1 MNKITEELTPDQTRA
16 IQTVLL
22 ELLCEVRR
30 ICELAKIRY
39 TVIAGTLLGAV
50 RHGGFIPWDD
60 DADIGMLREEYEAFR
75 RACDKYLDT
84 SRFYFQDH
92 TCIKGYRWGYGKLRR
107 KDSSYVICGT
117 EGLPYEQGIWIDIF
131 PLDHVPD
138 SRLGRELCSLHCFLI
153 RKFMY
158 SESGKYR
165 EKNPAKRIMYAAMSK
180 VPISAVHKHFEK
192 YIRRRN
198 KKRTGWVR
206 ILTFPTPN
214 REYGYRRRW
223 YEDMSDITFEG
234 EVFTSVR
241 DYEEYLTFK
250 FGNYLELPPKEE
262 QKIHHR
268 ISEFKIPEETEVRG

>member
-107 KDSSYVICGT
+107 KDSSYVI
-117 EGLPYEQGIWIDIF
+117 
-131 PLDHVPD
+131 
-138 SRLGRELCSLHCFLI
+138 
-153 RKFMY
+153 
-158 SESGKYR
+158 
-165 EKNPAKRIMYAAMSK
+165 
-180 VPISAVHKHFEK
+180 
-192 YIRRRN
+192 
-198 KKRTGWVR
+198 
-206 ILTFPTPN
+206 
-214 REYGYRRRW
+214 
-223 YEDMSDITFEG
+223 
-234 EVFTSVR
+234 
-241 DYEEYLTFK
+241 
-250 FGNYLELPPKEE
+250 
-262 QKIHHR
+262 
-268 ISEFKIPEETEVRG
+268 

>member
-1 MNKITEELTPDQTRA
+1 
-16 IQTVLL
+16 
-22 ELLCEVRR
+22 
-30 ICELAKIRY
+30 
-39 TVIAGTLLGAV
+39 
-50 RHGGFIPWDD
+50 
-60 DADIGMLREEYEAFR
+60 
-75 RACDKYLDT
+75 
-84 SRFYFQDH
+84 
-92 TCIKGYRWGYGKLRR
+92 
-107 KDSSYVICGT
+107 
-117 EGLPYEQGIWIDIF
+117 
-131 PLDHVPD
+131 
-138 SRLGRELCSLHCFLI
+138 
-153 RKFMY
+153 MY

-165 EKNPAKRIMYAAMSK
+165 ERNPAKRIMYEAMSK

-268 ISEFKIPEETEVRG
+268 ISEFKIPEETEVRE